1 MLVHPSGL
9 DLSTSALRLLRR
21 KLTARRRRIG
31 TRWRRLTC
39 GRQALMTLAHLR
51 CGHTFAQLAAGFGVG
66 LATAHRYVTEAVD
79 VLAVLAPTL
88 QQAMAVAARKA
99 FVILDGT
106 LPPIDRIAADRP
118 FCSGKHRMN
127 VQVLTD
133 PFGKLIRASPA
144 LAGSVHDIRA
154 ARSHGL
160 LDALN
165 TGGIR
170 CWADKA
176 YQGSGPASASPSAA
190 TGTSSPPGRRPST
203 APTRRSA
210 HSAATLKS
218 WRLLRKLRCSTT
230 RITDLVKAV
239 LTLELTASTRGG
251 SLAAS
256 YTPGVLDTS
265 NLFHVSSVLNRQ
277 SIAQHG
283 LDWTR
288 MGAARGIAGSRRPE
302 VEGIFVCRGEEE
314 AGFFLQINNT
324 GGPVDIWSVDGI
336 DEGLLLDNGNGFV
349 YLPGSIPAA
358 RVRLV

>member
-1 MLVHPSGL
+1 MLVYPSGL

-21 KLTARRRRIG
+21 ELAAWRRRIG

-51 CGHTFAQLAAGFGVG
+51 CGHTFAELAAGFGVG

-106 LPPIDRIAADRP
+106 LLPIDRIAADRP
-118 FCSGKHRMN
+118 FYSGKHRKHGMN

-133 PFGKLIRASPA
+133 LFGKLIWASPA
-144 LAGSVHDIRA
+144 LAGAVHDIRA

-165 TGGIR
+165 TGGVR

-176 YQGSGPASASPSAA
+176 YQGSGPAVRVPFRGRWNKLSAGKKAVN
-190 TGTSSPPGRRPST
+190 R
-203 APTRRSA
+203 A
-210 HSAATLKS
+210 HAKIRALGEQAMATLKS

-239 LTLELTASTRGG
+239 LTLELTAST
-251 SLAAS
+251 
-256 YTPGVLDTS
+256 
-265 NLFHVSSVLNRQ
+265 
-277 SIAQHG
+277 
-283 LDWTR
+283 
-288 MGAARGIAGSRRPE
+288 
-302 VEGIFVCRGEEE
+302 
-314 AGFFLQINNT
+314 
-324 GGPVDIWSVDGI
+324 
-336 DEGLLLDNGNGFV
+336 
-349 YLPGSIPAA
+349 
-358 RVRLV
+358 